1 MHHRPRVIIIGAGFA
16 GLSAARALKHA
27 DADITVIDRKN
38 HHTFQPLLYQVASAA
53 LSPADIAAPIRHIL
67 RSHKNCRV
75 VLGEVIA
82 IDTDA
87 RTVSTPDATFK
98 YDHLILATGATHS
111 YFGHD
116 EWARNAPGLKTV
128 EDALDIRRRVL
139 RAFEQ
144 AEMAEDEDERRTA
157 MTFAVVGAGP
167 TGVEMAGAL
176 AEIAFNVVRADYRN
190 IDTASARVLL
200 IEAADRVLPAMDGE
214 CSRHALTQLR
224 SLGVECWLGRMVTH
238 VDDRGINL
246 GTGEH
251 EERLACST
259 TIWAAGVKGSSLGAM
274 LGVETDNR
282 GRVPVGPDLS
292 VSDHPEIFVVGD
304 LALATNPDGDAPD
317 AGREVPG
324 VAPAAMQMGR
334 HAGETIARLI
344 TASPDNSSY
353 DNASPDKETDVRRPF
368 RYHDKGLLATIGR
381 HRATGTIFGTHVHGF
396 IAWVLWAW
404 VHLFFLIGFRS
415 RVVVMVQWGWNY
427 LTYQRGARLITDPPD
442 ARAPADVTDTGRNRD
457 AA

>member
-1 MHHRPRVIIIGAGFA
+1 MLSRPRVIIIGAGFA
-16 GLSAARALKHA
+16 GLSAARALKRA

-53 LSPADIAAPIRHIL
+53 LSPADIAAPIRRIL
-67 RSHKNCRV
+67 RSHRNCRV
-75 VLGEVIA
+75 VLGEVTA

-87 RTVSTPDATFK
+87 RTVSTPDATFE

-116 EWARNAPGLKTV
+116 EWAGNAPGLKTI

-144 AEMAEDEDERRTA
+144 AENLEDEDERRAA
-157 MTFAVVGAGP
+157 MTFAIVGAGP

-176 AEIAFNVVRADYRN
+176 AEIAFKVVRADYRN

-214 CSRHALTQLR
+214 CSLHALKQLR

-238 VDDRGINL
+238 VDDRGLNL
-246 GTGEH
+246 GVGED
-251 EERLACST
+251 EERLACRT

-274 LGVETDNR
+274 LGVETDKR

-292 VSDHPEIFVVGD
+292 VSDRPEIFVVGD
-304 LALATNPDGDAPD
+304 LARATNPDRDAPD
-317 AGREVPG
+317 AGKEVPG

-344 TASPDNSSY
+344 TASPD
-353 DNASPDKETDVRRPF
+353 KETDARRPF

-404 VHLFFLIGFRS
+404 VHLFFLIGFRN
-415 RVVVMVQWGWNY
+415 RVVVMVEWGWNY
-427 LTYQRGARLITDPPD
+427 LTYQRGARLITD
-442 ARAPADVTDTGRNRD
+442 APASAEATDTADATDTRRNRD

>member
-1 MHHRPRVIIIGAGFA
+1 MSLRPRVIIIGAGFA

-53 LSPADIAAPIRHIL
+53 LSPADIAAPIRRIL

-75 VLGEVIA
+75 VLGEVTA

-87 RTVSTPDATFK
+87 RTVSTPDATFN

-116 EWARNAPGLKTV
+116 EWARNAPGLKTI

-144 AEMAEDEDERRTA
+144 AESAEDEDERLAA

-176 AEIAFNVVRADYRN
+176 AEIAFKVVRADYRN

-200 IEAADRVLPAMDGE
+200 IEAADRVLPAMDGK
-214 CSRHALTQLR
+214 CSFHALKQLR

-238 VDDRGINL
+238 VDDRGLNL
-246 GTGEH
+246 GGGKD
-251 EERLACST
+251 EERLSCRT

-274 LGVETDNR
+274 LGVETDKR

-292 VSDHPEIFVVGD
+292 ISDHPEIFVVGD
-304 LALATNPDGDAPD
+304 LAWATNPDGDTPD

-334 HAGETIARLI
+334 HAGESIARLI
-344 TASPDNSSY
+344 A
-353 DNASPDKETDVRRPF
+353 ASPDKETAARRPF
-368 RYHDKGLLATIGR
+368 RYRDKGLLATIGR

-404 VHLFFLIGFRS
+404 VHLFFLIGFRN
-415 RVVVMVQWGWNY
+415 RVVVMVEWAWNY
-427 LTYQRGARLITDPPD
+427 LTYQRGARLITDAPD
-442 ARAPADVTDTGRNRD
+442 NPNAPSATDTPRNRG

>member
-1 MHHRPRVIIIGAGFA
+1 MNSRPRVIIIGAGFA

-53 LSPADIAAPIRHIL
+53 LSPADIAAPIRRIL
-67 RSHKNCRV
+67 RSHRNCRV
-75 VLGEVIA
+75 VLGEVTA
-82 IDTDA
+82 IDTGA
-87 RTVSTPDATFK
+87 RTVSTPDATFE

-116 EWARNAPGLKTV
+116 EWARDAPGLKTI

-144 AEMAEDEDERRTA
+144 AESVKDEDERRAA
-157 MTFAVVGAGP
+157 MTFAIVGAGP

-176 AEIAFNVVRADYRN
+176 AEIAFKVVRADYRN

-214 CSRHALTQLR
+214 CSVQALKQLR

-238 VDDRGINL
+238 VDDRGLNI
-246 GTGEH
+246 GGGEDK
-251 EERLACST
+251 ERLACRT
-259 TIWAAGVKGSSLGAM
+259 TIWAAGVKGSSLGAL
-274 LGVETDNR
+274 LGVATDKG

-304 LALATNPDGDAPD
+304 LARATNPEGDGPG

-334 HAGETIARLI
+334 YAGETIARLI
-344 TASPDNSSY
+344 A
-353 DNASPDKETDVRRPF
+353 ASPDKQNDARRPF

-381 HRATGTIFGTHVHGF
+381 HRATGTIFGTNVHGY

-415 RVVVMVQWGWNY
+415 RAVVMVQWGWNY
-427 LTYQRGARLITDPPD
+427 LTYQRGARLITDAPASADATD
-442 ARAPADVTDTGRNRD
+442 ARRNRD